1 MSVEQLAEQ
10 WIAAMNAHDAERMA
24 ALLTED
30 AVGDE
35 VAESEPRRGRDKIAD
50 GYREVFAGYPDC
62 VAEIVNRVI
71 GSDQAV
77 IEVRFKGT
85 NKGAFRGTP
94 ATNKPIGLR
103 IAYVIKA
110 RRGKIERVT
119 EYYDVVTLLTQQG
132 MMPKQL

>member
-1 MSVEQLAEQ
+1 MNAGQLAEE
-10 WIAAMNAHDAERMA
+10 WIIAMNAHDVERMA

-35 VAESEPRRGRDKIAD
+35 VAEPETRIGRDKIAD

-62 VAEIVNRVI
+62 TAEIVNRVI

-77 IEVRFKGT
+77 VEVRFKGT

-94 ATNKPIGLR
+94 ATNKPIDLR
-103 IAYVIKA
+103 IAYIIKA
-110 RRGKIERVT
+110 RQSKIERIT
-119 EYYDVVTLLTQQG
+119 EYYDLVTLLTQQG
-132 MMPKQL
+132 MMPK